1 MEKFFKITE
10 KEKNDIVGLL
20 ASVIISVAEGQKI
33 ANVIG
38 FLNNLKAEELN
49 KEDSKNEI

>member
-1 MEKFFKITE
+1 MEKFIKITE
-10 KEKNDIVGLL
+10 KEKNEIIGLL

-38 FLNNLKAEELN
+38 FLNGLKSEEM
-49 KEDSKNEI
+49 KEEVKK